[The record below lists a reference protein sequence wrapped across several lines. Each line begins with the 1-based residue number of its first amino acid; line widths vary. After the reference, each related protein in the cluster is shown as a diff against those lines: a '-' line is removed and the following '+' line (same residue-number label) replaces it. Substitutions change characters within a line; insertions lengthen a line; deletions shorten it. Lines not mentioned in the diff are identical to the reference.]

1 MVFNSLAALC
11 PLGPFLCRTVGLYPG
26 RSYKKEAIF
35 MSNNQKS
42 TALYPHPFSKAYWHD
57 AAAEL
62 KDTHMLVFAALM
74 IALRLVMKQVSI
86 PITPFLRINAAYFV
100 NALGA
105 MVFGPV
111 FAALCA
117 AVTDVLGYIIRP
129 DGVYFPPFILTEIGG
144 SVVFALFL
152 YRAKVTTT
160 RVMLSRFSIN
170 LFINVLL
177 QTPIM
182 MWYYALYMNG
192 KQYTFAMAV
201 PGMIKN
207 VLMFPIESVLL
218 TLFLG
223 VMLPITNRLG
233 LTYSVG
239 HAKDALKFSK
249 KQVLT
254 LALLFVFGVGCVF
267 GYLGYY
273 YTNTSLSAS
282 YTTEER
288 YRENTHMTQVLA
300 QENTDIDPDS
310 TVTTIESAYKKFLTD
325 ETTYTVAVYTVNEE
339 ALSGYDKDLETIRGM
354 SKSKAKAV
362 AEDGVMEKVGTA
374 TIVLNTKTDE
384 VLSFSMK

>member
-1 MVFNSLAALC
+1 
-11 PLGPFLCRTVGLYPG
+11 
-26 RSYKKEAIF
+26 
-35 MSNNQKS
+35 MSTQKS
-42 TALYPHPFSKAYWHD
+42 TTLYPHPFSKAYWRD
-57 AAAEL
+57 AVAEL
-62 KDTHMLVFAALM
+62 KDIHMLVFAALM

-129 DGVYFPPFILTEIGG
+129 DGVYFLPFILTEIGG

-192 KQYTFAMAV
+192 KQYTFTMAV

-249 KQVLT
+249 KQVVT
-254 LALLFVFGVGCVF
+254 LVMLFVVGVGCVF
-267 GYLGYY
+267 GYLKYY

-282 YTTEER
+282 YTDEER
-288 YRENTHMTQVLA
+288 YEKNTHMTEVLS
-300 QENTDIDPDS
+300 QENADIDPDA
-310 TVTTIESAYKKFLTD
+310 TVTTIESAYKKFLTN
-325 ETTYTVAVYTVNEE
+325 EVTYTVAVYQVNED
-339 ALSGYDKDLETIRGM
+339 ALSGYDKDLETIRGR

-362 AEDGVMEKVGTA
+362 AEDGVMEKLGTA
-374 TIVLNTKTDE
+374 TIVLDTKTGE
-384 VLSFSMK
+384 VLSYSMK

>member
-1 MVFNSLAALC
+1 MSVGAF
-11 PLGPFLCRTVGLYPG
+11 PLPIRWAHSG

-42 TALYPHPFSKAYWHD
+42 TALYPHPFSKAYWRD

-74 IALRLVMKQVSI
+74 IALRLVMKQISI
-86 PITPFLRINAAYFV
+86 PITPFLHINTAYFV

-111 FAALCA
+111 FAAFCA
-117 AVTDVLGYIIRP
+117 AVTDVLGYLIRP

-160 RVMLSRFSIN
+160 RVMLSRFTIS
-170 LFINVLL
+170 LVINVLL

-182 MWYYALYMNG
+182 MWYYALYMGG

-207 VLMFPIESVLL
+207 ILMFPIESVLL

-223 VMLPITNRLG
+223 IMLPITNRLG

-249 KQVLT
+249 KQIVT
-254 LALLFVFGVGCVF
+254 LVTLFVVGVGCVF
-267 GYLGYY
+267 GYLDYY

-282 YTTEER
+282 YSDTER
-288 YRENTHMTQVLA
+288 YQENTHMTQVLV
-300 QENTDIDPDS
+300 QENAGIDPDA
-310 TVTTIESAYKKFLTD
+310 TVTTIESAYKKFLTN
-325 ETTYTVAVYTVNEE
+325 EVTYTVAVYQVNED
-339 ALSGYDKDLETIRGM
+339 ALSGYEKDLETIRGL

-362 AEDGVMEKVGTA
+362 AEDGVMEKIGTA
-374 TIVLNTKTDE
+374 AITLDTKTGE
-384 VLSFSMK
+384 VLSYSMK

>member
-1 MVFNSLAALC
+1 
-11 PLGPFLCRTVGLYPG
+11 
-26 RSYKKEAIF
+26 
-35 MSNNQKS
+35 MSTQKS
-42 TALYPHPFSKAYWHD
+42 TTLYPHPFSKAYWHD
-57 AAAEL
+57 AVAEL
-62 KDTHMLVFAALM
+62 KDIHMLVFAALM

-192 KQYTFAMAV
+192 KQYTFTMAV

-249 KQVLT
+249 KQVVT
-254 LALLFVFGVGCVF
+254 LVMLFIVGVGCVF
-267 GYLGYY
+267 GYLDYY

-282 YTTEER
+282 YSDQER
-288 YRENTHMTQVLA
+288 YAENTRMTELVADDCNL
-300 QENTDIDPDS
+300 DPED
-310 TVTTIESAYKKFLTD
+310 TVTIVESAYKKFLSD
-325 ETTYTVAVYTVNEE
+325 KTTYTVAVYSLDRS
-339 ALSGYDKDLETIRGM
+339 ALETYDKDLEAIRGM
-354 SKSKAKAV
+354 SKSKAKKV
-362 AEDGVMEKVGTA
+362 AEDGVMERVNTV
-374 TIVLNTKTDE
+374 TLVLNTKTGE
-384 VLSFSMK
+384 VLQLSIK

>member
-1 MVFNSLAALC
+1 MVSTHWRHCSGA
-11 PLGPFLCRTVGLYPG
+11 FLWPNRWLYPG

-35 MSNNQKS
+35 YVQQSKI
-42 TALYPHPFSKAYWHD
+42 TALYPHPFSKVYCYD

-152 YRAKVTTT
+152 YRAIVTTT

-182 MWYYALYMNG
+182 MWYYASAPC

-239 HAKDALKFSK
+239 
-249 KQVLT
+249 T
-254 LALLFVFGVGCVF
+254 
-267 GYLGYY
+267 
-273 YTNTSLSAS
+273 
-282 YTTEER
+282 
-288 YRENTHMTQVLA
+288 
-300 QENTDIDPDS
+300 
-310 TVTTIESAYKKFLTD
+310 
-325 ETTYTVAVYTVNEE
+325 
-339 ALSGYDKDLETIRGM
+339 
-354 SKSKAKAV
+354 
-362 AEDGVMEKVGTA
+362 
-374 TIVLNTKTDE
+374 
-384 VLSFSMK
+384 